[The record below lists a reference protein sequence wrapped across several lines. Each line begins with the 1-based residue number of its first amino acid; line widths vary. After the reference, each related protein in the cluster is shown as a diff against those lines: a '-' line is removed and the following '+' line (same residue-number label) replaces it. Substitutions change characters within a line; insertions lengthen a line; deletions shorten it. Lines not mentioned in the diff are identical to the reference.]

1 MKRLIITGDDFG
13 LAVPV
18 NEAIEMAHMEGVLA
32 ATSLMVGAD
41 AVDDAIERA
50 RRLPSLKV
58 GLHIVLVEGRPVLP
72 AESVPD
78 LVDEHGQFRRGLVG
92 AGIHF
97 FFRPSVRRQI
107 EAEIRAQFQSFQGT
121 GLALDHV
128 NAHNHMHLHPTVLNV
143 IIKVGQAF
151 GLNAVR
157 IPYEP
162 PLVSW
167 RAAGL
172 GLFPRILHTAAL
184 KPWTSIMQRRLRRA
198 AIKTNDF
205 VFGLNDTGAMDERL
219 LLRFLQQLPDGI
231 TEIYFHPAT
240 RRCSEGDR
248 TMSDYHREDE
258 LMALISPR
266 VKQLMDKLEIQPI
279 AFSEI

>member
-13 LAVPV
+13 LAVPI

-50 RRLPSLKV
+50 RRLPTLKV

-72 AESVPD
+72 AESIPD
-78 LVDEHGQFRRGLVG
+78 LVDEDGEFRRGLVG
-92 AGIHF
+92 AGIRF

-167 RAAGL
+167 RAADL

-184 KPWTSIMQRRLRRA
+184 KPWTYIMQRRLRRA

-248 TMSDYHREDE
+248 TMSHYHREDE

-266 VKQLMDKLEIQPI
+266 VKQLMDKLGIQPI